1 MTIIVATAGM
11 MLADAAVSLGQLQHT
26 VAFPKIVR
34 LPDGGLLG
42 AAGLACDCYSVQ
54 QWFLAGEPE
63 KRPKLLG
70 IEPDGGVDFLLMRP
84 DGSVWRNI
92 SGVDGLYPQPDP
104 ASVGSH
110 EAAVVVDTAIRC
122 GKSPVEAVELVI
134 KMLSGFGGPVQV
146 ETLSPTRRLGKPG
159 DIMEIPDGWP
169 PNASRA
175 GSRFQAWG
183 DYWRANHGSQ
193 PNGVASD
200 G

>member
-11 MLADAAVSLGQLQHT
+11 MVADATVSFGQMQHT

-42 AAGLACDCYSVQ
+42 AAGMACDCYSVQ
-54 QWFLAGEPE
+54 QWFLAGGPE
-63 KRPKLLG
+63 TRPKLLG
-70 IEPDGGVDFLLMRP
+70 TEPDGGGDFLLMKP

-110 EAAVVVDTAIRC
+110 EAAIVVDTAIRC

-134 KMLSGFGGPVQV
+134 KMLSGFAGPVQL
-146 ETLSPTRRLGKPG
+146 ETLSPTARTRPG
-159 DIMEIPDGWP
+159 DILEVPSGWP
-169 PNASRA
+169 PDASRTLGRTRA
-175 GSRFQAWG
+175 WANYWQANP
-183 DYWRANHGSQ
+183 DKR
-193 PNGVASD
+193 PNGSELIS
-200 G
+200 